1 MSLVR
6 QLNKKGRKRK
16 GAVQNLRRQLLSAP
30 LPHSACPSRT
40 PSHPVTNSARNSGLC
55 FTALPEPTL
64 KPLDQLHFHHQL
76 EKTHGTQ
83 QSTNSSRLIH
93 TFHHSAACAI
103 STAQDYHPNVWSNS
117 SSGIGSQVTPAL
129 CLNRPCP
136 ALSYAATRT
145 PACTEKPQ
153 LWPRPCVTAAISML
167 SNPRHSN
174 SPSTHCRTSPC
185 TRSTQDSSTC
195 AQRNASP
202 CRPGTTTPSSRH
214 KCKRTCA
221 FNDEKRPP
229 YLASIHGQIQPSKY
243 EIWPWKIG
251 I

>member
-1 MSLVR
+1 MSRSQNSSPRQRVSRLLAEQSLCRDSPLYMSLVR

-117 SSGIGSQVTPAL
+117 SSGIGSAPK
-129 CLNRPCP
+129 
-136 ALSYAATRT
+136 SAACIHG
-145 PACTEKPQ
+145 AC
-153 LWPRPCVTAAISML
+153 ID
-167 SNPRHSN
+167 
-174 SPSTHCRTSPC
+174 SPSKSAVW
-185 TRSTQDSSTC
+185 S
-195 AQRNASP
+195 NY
-202 CRPGTTTPSSRH
+202 G
-214 KCKRTCA
+214 
-221 FNDEKRPP
+221 
-229 YLASIHGQIQPSKY
+229 
-243 EIWPWKIG
+243 
-251 I
+251 